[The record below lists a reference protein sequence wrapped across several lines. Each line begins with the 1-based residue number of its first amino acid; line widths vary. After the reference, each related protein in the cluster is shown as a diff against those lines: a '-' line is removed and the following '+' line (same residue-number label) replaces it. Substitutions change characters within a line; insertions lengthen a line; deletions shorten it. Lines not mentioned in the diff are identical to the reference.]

1 MASWIPS
8 DIGKKLLRYVL
19 SRFELLDSESM
30 DLEKLDLAVGMR
42 NSVEL
47 RHVRLRVDVCYR
59 NIYEDYANA
68 YVSEIIQ
75 TLSSP

>member
-30 DLEKLDLAVGMR
+30 DLEKLDLAIGMR

-47 RHVRLRVDVCYR
+47 RHVRLRVDVRYGDV
-59 NIYEDYANA
+59 YEYYANGF
-68 YVSEIIQ
+68 VLEIIQ
-75 TLSSP
+75 TLPSP

>member
-59 NIYEDYANA
+59 SIYEDYANY
-68 YVSEIIQ
+68 YVSEII
-75 TLSSP
+75 